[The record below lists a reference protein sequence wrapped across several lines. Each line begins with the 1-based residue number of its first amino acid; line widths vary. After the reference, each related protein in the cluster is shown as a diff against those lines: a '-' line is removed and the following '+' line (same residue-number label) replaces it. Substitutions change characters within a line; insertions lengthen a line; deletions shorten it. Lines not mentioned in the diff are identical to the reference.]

1 MSTLVG
7 AKMALTFLD
16 FIKCF
21 VTKIFMQKCFT
32 VKKIYIPYIITY
44 IKFYIYIENVPFPPV
59 FYTKL
64 NKVTDDTRAIN
75 EFEFR
80 PNLNLAL

>member
-1 MSTLVG
+1 MFLKENFH
-7 AKMALTFLD
+7 AKMFHS
-16 FIKCF
+16 
-21 VTKIFMQKCFT
+21 
-32 VKKIYIPYIITY
+32 KKKYIPYIITY
-44 IKFYIYIENVPFPPV
+44 TKFYIYIENVPFPSV
-59 FYTKL
+59 LYTKL